1 MASSTRPY
9 LGRALWEWCN
19 DNGLTPLLQVMVTDG
34 PVSVPMEF
42 VQEGRVV
49 LNISATATRHLVMD
63 NQDIRFSARFN
74 GASREVVVP
83 WSAVEGIFARET
95 GEGMMFPPEE
105 EGFPEEG
112 ALESGENGGEAPPEP
127 EKPRPSL
134 KVVK

>member
-1 MASSTRPY
+1 MS
-9 LGRALWEWCN
+9 L
-19 DNGLTPLLQVMVTDG
+19 
-34 PVSVPMEF
+34 PMEF
-42 VQEGRVV
+42 VKDGRVV

-83 WSAVEGIFARET
+83 WSAVEGVFARET

-105 EGFPEEG
+105 ETLYEEG
-112 ALESGENGGEAPPEP
+112 LESGETEGEDPPEP

>member
-9 LGRALWEWCN
+9 LGRAIWEWCN
-19 DNGLTPLLQVMVTDG
+19 DNGLTPLLQVTVTDS
-34 PVSVPMEF
+34 PMSLPMEF
-42 VQEGRVV
+42 VQEGRIV
-49 LNISATATRHLVMD
+49 LNISVTATRHLVMD
-63 NQDIRFSARFN
+63 HQDIRFSARFN

-105 EGFPEEG
+105 ASPEGEVVD
-112 ALESGENGGEAPPEP
+112 SRDENGEGPPEP